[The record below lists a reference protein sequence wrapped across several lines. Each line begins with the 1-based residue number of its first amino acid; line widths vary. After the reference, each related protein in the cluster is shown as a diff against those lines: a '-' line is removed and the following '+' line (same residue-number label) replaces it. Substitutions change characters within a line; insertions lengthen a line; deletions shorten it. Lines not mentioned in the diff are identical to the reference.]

1 MASRRHFYLI
11 TIYNKIVL
19 SYLSYLVS
27 YRQKRVINGVKS
39 KFINYNLALGRT
51 VGHFFSTY
59 IREKKYTRMKG
70 DFCNT
75 RFVVFFFCRRIS
87 FFCPTV
93 LLLLFLVYKWRYYAK
108 KSVGQ
113 KVGHWQDTR
122 QKVGHFY
129 SSLIPSYVS
138 KKERMSEQEKRRKK
152 KRPRRTFLC
161 ISFVVV
167 KGSAWY
173 SVTFHI
179 YFADFFLNG
188 CRRCF
193 ASLFNFVTWYEKT
206 VSD

>member
-19 SYLSYLVS
+19 SYLPYLVS
-27 YRQKRVINGVKS
+27 YRQKQVINGVKS

-59 IREKKYTRMKG
+59 IREKKYTRMKC

-75 RFVVFFFCRRIS
+75 HFVVFFFCRRIY

-113 KVGHWQDTR
+113 KVGHW
-122 QKVGHFY
+122 
-129 SSLIPSYVS
+129 
-138 KKERMSEQEKRRKK
+138 
-152 KRPRRTFLC
+152 
-161 ISFVVV
+161 
-167 KGSAWY
+167 
-173 SVTFHI
+173 
-179 YFADFFLNG
+179 
-188 CRRCF
+188 
-193 ASLFNFVTWYEKT
+193 
-206 VSD
+206 